1 MFGGALPG
9 LLGTLEREFLAW
21 FLSRQSIIN
30 ATGLHARPASVFVTE
45 AKKYQSNVTIKNVDK
60 DSAPVNAKSIMMIL
74 AAGLGTG
81 TKVEVACDG
90 ADEQEALDAL
100 VALIESGFGE

>member
-1 MFGGALPG
+1 MVSKQ
-9 LLGTLEREFLAW
+9 T
-21 FLSRQSIIN
+21 SITN
-30 ATGLHARPASVFVTE
+30 ATGLHARPASLFVTE

-81 TKVEVACDG
+81 TTVEVSCDG
-90 ADEQEALDAL
+90 PDEAEALDAL
-100 VALIESGFGE
+100 VALIDSGFGE

>member
-1 MFGGALPG
+1 MVSKQ
-9 LLGTLEREFLAW
+9 TT
-21 FLSRQSIIN
+21 IIN
-30 ATGLHARPASVFVTE
+30 ATGLHARPAYAFVME
-45 AKKYQSNVTIKNVDK
+45 AKKYQSDITIKDVSK
-60 DSAPVNAKSIMMIL
+60 DGAAANAKSIMMIL